1 MSETSEQIERIA
13 WVEVPS
19 EDEIRARLPADRRYP
34 YDFGFLP
41 AMTRL
46 NRAHKRIAAP
56 MGALVYE
63 IMFAPGHLERYER
76 EMIAAV
82 ASAAQD
88 CHY

>member
-1 MSETSEQIERIA
+1 MSETKERIA
-13 WVEVPS
+13 WVDVPS
-19 EDEIRARLPADRRYP
+19 EEEIRRRLPADRRYP

-46 NRAHKRIAAP
+46 NRAHPRIAAA
-56 MGALVYE
+56 MGTLVNE
-63 IMFAPGHLERYER
+63 IMFAPGHLGRDER

-88 CHY
+88 CEY